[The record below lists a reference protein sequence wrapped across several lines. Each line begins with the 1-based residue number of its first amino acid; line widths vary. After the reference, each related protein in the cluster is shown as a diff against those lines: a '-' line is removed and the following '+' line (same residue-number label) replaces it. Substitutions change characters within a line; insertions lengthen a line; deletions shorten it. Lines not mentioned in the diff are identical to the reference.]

1 MSGGVLQGTTTSLQ
15 GNISNTANVTFDQ
28 TTTGTYAGVIS
39 STGSLTK
46 SNTGTVILSGTNAY
60 SGATTINGGTLFVNG
75 SNSSSTTTVNAG
87 GTLGG
92 TGTVGTVNVSGGTF
106 APGNSIGT
114 TNVTGD
120 VDFTGGGNYNVEVD
134 AAGNSDLINAT
145 GTATLTSGIVNV
157 QPEAGNYL
165 LSTDYTILTAAS
177 GLGGTTFASV
187 NSNLAFLDPTLSYG
201 ANNVFL
207 NLTRNDVSI
216 ASVAGTPNQTAVSTV
231 LGNNAIALQDI
242 VSDILVLSAAGA
254 QQAFDSLSGVQHT
267 HGQVITQGLSQRFLQ
282 LLFNRGRQNP
292 NTQLASNVQG
302 FDPMQGY
309 LLAENSNNWQT
320 ADASSSQY
328 GSAVTERGWWL
339 QGFGG
344 FGDIDTTTNA
354 SGADYDT
361 IGLAFGVDTEW
372 RDMVLGV
379 AGSYASSD
387 ADTFGGNLDI
397 DSYQMA
403 GYGRWQQDA
412 IYMNAAIGFGY
423 HQTDSSR
430 AVVVGATS
438 STATSDYDSYNVGAA
453 FEVGKDYALSRATTF
468 TPYVGIEYSH
478 FSRDDFTETGA
489 GTANLSV
496 DDEDQDSLR
505 SKLGLRLSHDITTQQ
520 DKRITPYVDV
530 AYVREYM
537 DSVSRLDAG
546 FTTVPNDLFRVDG
559 VELDR
564 DRLQLGA
571 GITGQL
577 NETTTLNVAYNGELA
592 GSDDNHSFSA
602 TVRFVW

>member
-1 MSGGVLQGTTTSLQ
+1 ML
-15 GNISNTANVTFDQ
+15 AEA
-28 TTTGTYAGVIS
+28 GTYAG
-39 STGSLTK
+39 
-46 SNTGTVILSGTNAY
+46 
-60 SGATTINGGTLFVNG
+60 
-75 SNSSSTTTVNAG
+75 
-87 GTLGG
+87 
-92 TGTVGTVNVSGGTF
+92 
-106 APGNSIGT
+106 
-114 TNVTGD
+114 
-120 VDFTGGGNYNVEVD
+120 
-134 AAGNSDLINAT
+134 
-145 GTATLTSGIVNV
+145 
-157 QPEAGNYL
+157 
-165 LSTDYTILTAAS
+165 STDYTILTAAG

-187 NSNLAFLDPTLSYG
+187 NSNLAFLTPTLTYD

-207 NLTRNDVSI
+207 NLTLNETTLT
-216 ASVAGTPNQTAVSTV
+216 SVASTPNQTAVTNV
-231 LGNNAIALQDI
+231 LSNNTIALQTI
-242 VSDILVLSAAGA
+242 VNNLLVLSSTGA

-267 HGQVITQGLSQRFLQ
+267 HGQLLVKGLSQRFLQ
-282 LLFNRGRQNP
+282 LLINRGLLSANTSLAFNSLQNF
-292 NTQLASNVQG
+292 N
-302 FDPMQGY
+302 PMSEP
-309 LLAENSNNWQT
+309 LLAYNGSNWPMMAASASAGAYGQGL
-320 ADASSSQY
+320 DA
-328 GSAVTERGWWL
+328 TERGWWL

-372 RDMVLGV
+372 RDMVIGV

-412 IYMNAAIGFGY
+412 IYINAAIGFGF

-453 FEVGKDYALSRATTF
+453 FEAGKDYALSLATTF

-546 FTTVPNDLFRVDG
+546 FSAAPTATFRIDG
-559 VELDR
+559 TDLDR